1 LPDDDL
7 RKAVFLD
14 RDNTI
19 IEDRA
24 YSADPA
30 SIVPLAGAIEAM
42 RRLQDAGYLLVIIT
56 NQSGVA
62 RGYFE
67 EEALRAFNAQL
78 IERLRGEGVT
88 VAGLY
93 YCPHYANGKVARY
106 AIPCD
111 CRKPAPG
118 MLIQAAEEH
127 GIALAQSWMIG
138 DKADDVGAG
147 KAGGCRTIRVLTGK
161 APAADDEEP
170 DFTAA
175 SLADAA
181 DLVLGD

>member
-1 LPDDDL
+1 MPDHKL
-7 RKAVFLD
+7 RKAVFVD

-30 SIVPLAGAIEAM
+30 GIVPLAGAIEAM
-42 RRLQDAGYLLVIIT
+42 RRLQDAGYLLVIVT

-62 RGYFE
+62 RGFFE
-67 EEALRAFNAQL
+67 EDALRAFNTQL
-78 IERLRGEGVT
+78 LERLRDEGVT

-93 YCPHYANGKVARY
+93 YCPHYAAGAVARY
-106 AIPCD
+106 AISCD

-118 MLIQAAEEH
+118 MLMQAAEEH
-127 GIALAQSWMIG
+127 GIDLAQSWMIG

-147 KAGGCRTIRVLTGK
+147 KAAGCRTIRVHTGE

-175 SLADAA
+175 NLADAA
-181 DLVLGD
+181 ELVLGG

>member
-1 LPDDDL
+1 MLDHDL

-19 IEDRA
+19 IVDRE
-24 YSADPA
+24 YSVDP
-30 SIVPLAGAIEAM
+30 SGIQLLPGAIEAM
-42 RRLQDAGYLLVIIT
+42 QRFHGAGYLLVIIT

-62 RGYFE
+62 RGYFDE
-67 EEALRAFNAQL
+67 DALQAFNAHL
-78 IERLRGEGVT
+78 MDWLRGKGVT

-93 YCPHYANGKVARY
+93 YCPHYATGEVAQY
-106 AIPCD
+106 ARACD

-118 MLIQAAEEH
+118 MLMQAAEDL
-127 GIALAQSWMIG
+127 GIDLAQSWMIG

-147 KAGGCRTIRVLTGK
+147 RAAGCRTVRVLTGK
-161 APAADDEEP
+161 APVDGDEEP
-170 DFTAA
+170 DFTTA

-181 DLVLGD
+181 KVVLGG